1 MRNAKCVVRNEG
13 SGAQN
18 LEAPQSLYN
27 GGIRAL
33 YKLCAPIHHY
43 ALRIF
48 TCKPYECKIK
58 KSSIPKGTKD
68 SWYHPIL
75 LIHCW
80 INLYLYAGIDL
91 DTSALYR
98 AHPGCFMIQPSW
110 LKVHLPQRHPYSF
123 SPTGALFTGFLC
135 VLFLSLPI
143 CNCM

>member
-1 MRNAKCVVRNEG
+1 MRNGGR
-13 SGAQN
+13 GAQFIKRPISFLLVTSDWN
-18 LEAPQSLYN
+18 FISLVTKIIY
-27 GGIRAL
+27 
-33 YKLCAPIHHY
+33 
-43 ALRIF
+43 RIN
-48 TCKPYECKIK
+48 KKIK

-75 LIHCW
+75 LTHCW

-98 AHPGCFMIQPSW
+98 ARPGCFMIQPSW